1 MKKRLIAIDG
11 LDASGKMTQTEMLK
25 DKLASLGL
33 SYRYLS
39 FPTYDVDYSAHVNM
53 YLKGRFGDDPEI
65 VNPFAASSFSVR
77 TGIAPLCLIGRRITK
92 TEA

>member
-25 DKLASLGL
+25 EKIAEMGL
-33 SYRYLS
+33 PYRYLS
-39 FPTYDVDYSAHVNM
+39 FPTYDDDYSAHVNM

-65 VNPFAASSFSVR
+65 VNPFAASSSSR
-77 TGIAPLCLIGRRITK
+77 TRYNHNILK
-92 TEA
+92 